1 MKSQL
6 LSAGRTHTQFYQG
19 ALNFYCFD
27 INIYFRF
34 SFKCGN
40 ETVTIS
46 VKTHHKRTRQ
56 TVILST
62 LMVAVLTPL
71 AVYAAN
77 HVV

>member
-1 MKSQL
+1 M
-6 LSAGRTHTQFYQG
+6 
-19 ALNFYCFD
+19 
-27 INIYFRF
+27 NIYYRRRKLQKKKL
-34 SFKCGN
+34 FKCGY
-40 ETVTIS
+40 ETILVS